1 MNNINEIGDTP
12 KGQYALGRVAGRAA
26 GRKDYRKKGEFS
38 RKDVRNL
45 KWTEGLAN
53 TYHDGRIGGF
63 ADGFNDAYMKE
74 YGERCGEPYEKWNES
89 KEVNRKLIRLT
100 ESDLHKIVK
109 QSVNKILKESSW
121 ADGAEMTYA
130 YHWLTL
136 GASEEQ
142 QDADAAYHLYD
153 LLSHNEYNV
162 DEAIKYIQKYG
173 YEDSAMEQEAIPRDS
188 HIFGRSSDGKYILT
202 YDTHTGAFDVWKSA
216 SMNESI
222 EYHGPTPFS
231 IGDVAYH
238 NQQLRGE
245 IKDII
250 EFCDIAKNIP
260 QEHKHANF
268 YTQLIKNLHDLD
280 THAWWD
286 LDNAEDI

>member
-1 MNNINEIGDTP
+1 MN
-12 KGQYALGRVAGRAA
+12 K
-26 GRKDYRKKGEFS
+26 
-38 RKDVRNL
+38 
-45 KWTEGLAN
+45 
-53 TYHDGRIGGF
+53 
-63 ADGFNDAYMKE
+63 
-74 YGERCGEPYEKWNES
+74 
-89 KEVNRKLIRLT
+89 KLIKLT
-100 ESDLHKIVK
+100 EQDLHRIVK

-202 YDTHTGAFDVWKSA
+202 YDTYTGAFDVWKSA

-260 QEHKHANF
+260 REHKHANF

-286 LDNAEDI
+286 LDNADDI

>member
-1 MNNINEIGDTP
+1 MNNINEIGDTH

-100 ESDLHKIVK
+100 ESDLRKIVK

-121 ADGAEMTYA
+121 ADGA
-130 YHWLTL
+130 
-136 GASEEQ
+136 
-142 QDADAAYHLYD
+142 D
-153 LLSHNEYNV
+153 
-162 DEAIKYIQKYG
+162 
-173 YEDSAMEQEAIPRDS
+173 
-188 HIFGRSSDGKYILT
+188 
-202 YDTHTGAFDVWKSA
+202 
-216 SMNESI
+216 MNESI

-260 QEHKHANF
+260 REYKHANF
-268 YTQLIKNLHDLD
+268 YTQLINNLRDLD

-286 LDNAEDI
+286 LDNADDI